1 MGFWN
6 WFRARRDK
14 GLDPRI
20 VRAFLLVKRDII
32 ALRDD
37 LNQTNARLTQQNDT
51 VSQNTRLINA
61 HTARLGQLEEIV
73 ATSSISRQV
82 RDNPVSKPKEQLSE
96 LVATKIQHRE
106 HPQGLHSLTEQEKR
120 IMGVFLEN
128 RDMSLS
134 YQDIAK
140 SLGKSPH
147 TVKNQMHQ
155 INMKTDL
162 FDKTVDPQNR
172 NRFKLKKHLISEA
185 KLNAD

>member
-1 MGFWN
+1 
-6 WFRARRDK
+6 
-14 GLDPRI
+14 
-20 VRAFLLVKRDII
+20 
-32 ALRDD
+32 
-37 LNQTNARLTQQNDT
+37 
-51 VSQNTRLINA
+51 
-61 HTARLGQLEEIV
+61 
-73 ATSSISRQV
+73 
-82 RDNPVSKPKEQLSE
+82 
-96 LVATKIQHRE
+96 
-106 HPQGLHSLTEQEKR
+106 
-120 IMGVFLEN
+120 MGVFLEN